1 MTSIKQSKSRSEG
14 EIRQRPNGS
23 WQIVFALAP
32 DTKGK
37 RNRKYETVKGS
48 KKEAQKV
55 LRQRL
60 QERDEGRSVNRSKE
74 TVQAYIE
81 RWLIKYVAKHCT
93 ARTEFGYR
101 TMLTRYIHP
110 AIGNVQLQSLKM
122 TDIQAMYDDMQ
133 SEPRNL
139 SASTVTQLHNVFKQA
154 LNHAVMDGILQR
166 NPAEYIKPPK
176 KVRAKFEAWEL
187 ETILE
192 FLELTADTRYG
203 HFYKFA
209 VLTGMR
215 RSEIC
220 GLKWNDIKL
229 SDGYLNVV
237 RTLQYIKGRG
247 MIEQPPKSFRSDRAV
262 RLSPDVIDLLHSI
275 KGKQMLHQVAIGDH
289 WQGSDYVFTNVDGSP
304 LNGDSVTQ
312 EFKRLVRK
320 HNLPDMKLHGL
331 RHAFASLALSADV
344 NPKIVSET
352 LGHSTTAITLNIYSH
367 ILKPKEAE
375 AVNSVAN
382 LLSGSK

>member
-192 FLELTADTRYG
+192 FLELTAETRY
-203 HFYKFA
+203 
-209 VLTGMR
+209 
-215 RSEIC
+215 
-220 GLKWNDIKL
+220 
-229 SDGYLNVV
+229 
-237 RTLQYIKGRG
+237 
-247 MIEQPPKSFRSDRAV
+247 
-262 RLSPDVIDLLHSI
+262 
-275 KGKQMLHQVAIGDH
+275 
-289 WQGSDYVFTNVDGSP
+289 
-304 LNGDSVTQ
+304 
-312 EFKRLVRK
+312 
-320 HNLPDMKLHGL
+320 
-331 RHAFASLALSADV
+331 
-344 NPKIVSET
+344 
-352 LGHSTTAITLNIYSH
+352 
-367 ILKPKEAE
+367 
-375 AVNSVAN
+375 
-382 LLSGSK
+382 